1 MIGVLVNTLTVI
13 VGSTIGLLFRKLIP
27 EQWTDFIMKG
37 IALCTLYIGIDC
49 ALEGT
54 NTLVTIISIAVGA
67 LIGAALDLDDK
78 LNRFASGLENRFKK
92 EGSGGSTIAE
102 GFVTA
107 SLLFCIGAMTIVGS
121 LNAGLTGDNQMLY
134 TKSVLD
140 FISSIMLSASL
151 GVGVMCSAAF
161 VLVFQGGIVLLAGV
175 LAPILSETAILELT
189 CVGSLLIFALGLNL
203 MNITKIKVANLL
215 PAVFFAPIVV
225 WAMSLL
231 G

>member
-37 IALCTLYIGIDC
+37 IALCTLYIGIDG

-67 LIGAALDLDDK
+67 LIGAALDLDEK

-92 EGSGGSTIAE
+92 EGGGPTIAE

-107 SLLFCIGAMTIVGS
+107 SLLFCVGAMTIVGS
-121 LNAGLTGDNQMLY
+121 LQAGLTGDNTMLY
-134 TKSVLD
+134 TKATLD
-140 FISSIMLSASL
+140 FISSLIFAASL
-151 GVGVMCSAAF
+151 GIGVLFAAAF
-161 VLVFQGGIVLLAGV
+161 VLVFQGAIVLVAQAVSPFLTDYVVSEMTCAGS
-175 LAPILSETAILELT
+175 ILI
-189 CVGSLLIFALGLNL
+189 IALGLNIL
-203 MNITKIKVANLL
+203 GVTNLKVMNFL
-215 PAVFFAPIVV
+215 PAIFLPIVLYLF
-225 WAMSLL
+225 M
-231 G
+231 

>member
-37 IALCTLYIGIDC
+37 IALCSLYIGIDG

-121 LNAGLTGDNQMLY
+121 LQAGLTGDNTMLY
-134 TKSVLD
+134 TKATLD
-140 FISSIMLSASL
+140 FISSLIFAASL
-151 GVGVMCSAAF
+151 GIGVLLAAAF
-161 VLVFQGGIVLLAGV
+161 VLVFQGAIVLAAQAA
-175 LAPILSETAILELT
+175 APLLTDYVVAEMT
-189 CVGSLLIFALGLNL
+189 CVGSILIVGLALNILGVTNL
-203 MNITKIKVANLL
+203 KIMNFL
-215 PAVFFAPIVV
+215 PAIFLPI
-225 WAMSLL
+225 LL
-231 G
+231 CMVLQA

>member
-37 IALCTLYIGIDC
+37 IALCTLYIGIDG

-67 LIGAALDLDDK
+67 LLGAALDLDDK

-121 LNAGLTGDNQMLY
+121 LQAGLTGDNTMLY
-134 TKSVLD
+134 TKATLD
-140 FISSIMLSASL
+140 FISSLIFAASL
-151 GVGVMCSAAF
+151 GIGVLFAAAF
-161 VLVFQGGIVLLAGV
+161 VLVFQGAIVLVAQAVSPFLTDYVVSEMTCAGS
-175 LAPILSETAILELT
+175 ILI
-189 CVGSLLIFALGLNL
+189 IALGLNIL
-203 MNITKIKVANLL
+203 GVTNLKVMNFL
-215 PAVFFAPIVV
+215 PAIFLPIVLCLF
-225 WAMSLL
+225 M
-231 G
+231 

>member
-37 IALCTLYIGIDC
+37 IALCTLYIGIDG

-67 LIGAALDLDDK
+67 LIGAALDLDEK

-92 EGSGGSTIAE
+92 EGSGGPTIAE

-121 LNAGLTGDNQMLY
+121 LQAGLTGDNTMLY
-134 TKSVLD
+134 TKATLD
-140 FISSIMLSASL
+140 FISSLIFAASL
-151 GVGVMCSAAF
+151 GIGVLFAAAF
-161 VLVFQGGIVLLAGV
+161 VLVFQGAIVLVAQAVSPFLTDYVVSEMTCAGS
-175 LAPILSETAILELT
+175 ILI
-189 CVGSLLIFALGLNL
+189 IALGLNIL
-203 MNITKIKVANLL
+203 GVTNLKVMNFL
-215 PAVFFAPIVV
+215 PAIFLPIVLCLF
-225 WAMSLL
+225 M
-231 G
+231 

>member
-37 IALCTLYIGIDC
+37 IALCTLYIGIDG

-121 LNAGLTGDNQMLY
+121 LQAGLTGDNTMLY
-134 TKSVLD
+134 TKATLD
-140 FISSIMLSASL
+140 FISSLIFAASL
-151 GVGVMCSAAF
+151 GIGVLFAAAF
-161 VLVFQGGIVLLAGV
+161 VLVFQGAIVLVAQAVSPFLTDYVVSEMTCAES
-175 LAPILSETAILELT
+175 ILI
-189 CVGSLLIFALGLNL
+189 IALGLNIL
-203 MNITKIKVANLL
+203 GVTNLKVMNFL
-215 PAVFFAPIVV
+215 PAIFLPIVLCLF
-225 WAMSLL
+225 M
-231 G
+231 